1 LAEEAKIPDFDAAR
15 GIVQGWMS
23 AVNLSGAFVLA
34 DPAFI
39 VLEPQDMTVD
49 YYQASHALDYDDIS
63 P

>member
-1 LAEEAKIPDFDAAR
+1 
-15 GIVQGWMS
+15 MS

-39 VLEPQDMTVD
+39 VVEPQEMTVD
-49 YYQASHALDYDDIS
+49 YYQASRALDYGDIS